1 MKWAARH
8 RVLKILPAVLLTVL
22 LGAQT
27 LQAAHF
33 HADHLGSADC
43 LQCQTHTGQAAVS
56 NGSLVLPTQ
65 AAGGNHQPAIAL
77 APVSTHYRL
86 AARGPPALSC

>member
-1 MKWAARH
+1 MKLAANC
-8 RVLKILPAVLLTVL
+8 RVTRLLPALLLAVL

-27 LQAAHF
+27 VQAAHI
-33 HADHLGSADC
+33 HGDHLGTADC
-43 LQCQTHTGQAAVS
+43 LQCQTDTGQA
-56 NGSLVLPTQ
+56 VLPVSGHTPV
-65 AAGGNHQPAIAL
+65 ANCAGGNHQPAIAL